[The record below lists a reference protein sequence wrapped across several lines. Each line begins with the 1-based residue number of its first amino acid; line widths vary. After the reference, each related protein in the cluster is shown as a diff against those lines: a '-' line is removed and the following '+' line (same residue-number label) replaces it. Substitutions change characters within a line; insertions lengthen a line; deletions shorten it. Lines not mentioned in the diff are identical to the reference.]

1 MGGCGDGD
9 RGSSNSSGLS
19 FRFKPYGYGD
29 ALPSFCTSGNQV
41 LNYTFQFAIFKLRYC
56 NVSLGSF
63 ICNNALILV

>member
-29 ALPSFCTSGNQV
+29 ALPGFFTSGNQV
-41 LNYTFQFAIFKLRYC
+41 LN
-56 NVSLGSF
+56 
-63 ICNNALILV
+63 